1 MAIYQ
6 GARLHGFAIA
16 PAAVTRPEPN
26 PGAARSL
33 PRRRVRPTARA
44 ERRLGRVRWLLATIV
59 IAFALAFF
67 SLAQTVRVSATS
79 YEISS
84 LAGTQ
89 DQLDGQ
95 RRGLLSDVNRL
106 GSEPAIRKL
115 ALDDGLSQ
123 LRAPIVLPAR

>member
-6 GARLHGFAIA
+6 GARLHGFVIA
-16 PAAVTRPEPN
+16 PTAVPRQEQTPV
-26 PGAARSL
+26 ARSL
-33 PRRRVRPTARA
+33 PRRRVRPAARA

-84 LAGTQ
+84 LVGAQ
-89 DQLDGQ
+89 DQLDSQ
-95 RRGLLSDVNRL
+95 RRSLLSDVNRL

-123 LRAPIVLPAR
+123 LRTPIVLPAR